1 MITLEKLDNPL
12 ENVQK
17 RYLTDAWREAQKTY
31 TIYNPANGDRVAE
44 VADCGEAEAV
54 RAAEV
59 ATEAFESWRNT
70 TAFERSTLLLR
81 WRDLIMAHQEELAR
95 TMTREMGK
103 PITEARGEVAYAAG
117 FITWYAEEAKRVYGD
132 TLPSHAANKRLFA
145 IKQPVG
151 PTFAVTPWNFP
162 AGMVT
167 RKAAPALAAGCTFIL
182 KPAEQTPL
190 SALHLAAL
198 WEEAGGP
205 AGTLQVLPTLEP
217 GPVANT
223 LIDDPRIRKVTF
235 TGSTEVGRMLYE
247 RSAKTI
253 KKISLEL
260 GGHAPYLIFE
270 DADVDQAVTEAVA
283 CKFRNTGQTCVCTNR
298 IYVHS
303 SLLEDFTRRY
313 TEAVEALT
321 VGDPLSDTT
330 QIGPLVDEQ
339 GFEKVKAHVR
349 DALDKGATLVTG
361 GHALDGLFFEPTI
374 LAGVTEDMQLMQEE
388 TFGPVAPILSF
399 DNDDEAVR
407 LANDTP
413 YGLAAYIYT
422 NNLTR
427 AFEVSERL
435 EYGIVGVNDG
445 VPSTP
450 HTPFG
455 GVKASG
461 IGREGGKWGIEEYLE
476 VKYISMALR

>member
-17 RYLTDAWREAQKTY
+17 RYLTDAWREARKTY

-54 RAAEV
+54 RAAEI

-95 TMTREMGK
+95 TMTCEMGK

-205 AGTLQVLPTLEP
+205 AGTLQVLPTLDP

-313 TEAVEALT
+313 TKAVEALT
-321 VGDPLSDTT
+321 VGDPLSDGT

-339 GFEKVKAHVR
+339 GFEKVKAHVK

-399 DNDDEAVR
+399 DDDDEAVR
-407 LANDTP
+407 LANNTP

>member
-31 TIYNPANGDRVAE
+31 TIYSPASGEKVAE

-54 RAAEV
+54 RAAEI
-59 ATEAFESWRNT
+59 ATEAFESWRDT

-95 TMTREMGK
+95 TMTLEMGK

-198 WEEAGGP
+198 WERGGRPGGDAASP
-205 AGTLQVLPTLEP
+205 ADLRPRP
-217 GPVANT
+217 G
-223 LIDDPRIRKVTF
+223 
-235 TGSTEVGRMLYE
+235 GE
-247 RSAKTI
+247 
-253 KKISLEL
+253 
-260 GGHAPYLIFE
+260 HA
-270 DADVDQAVTEAVA
+270 
-283 CKFRNTGQTCVCTNR
+283 
-298 IYVHS
+298 H
-303 SLLEDFTRRY
+303 
-313 TEAVEALT
+313 
-321 VGDPLSDTT
+321 
-330 QIGPLVDEQ
+330 
-339 GFEKVKAHVR
+339 
-349 DALDKGATLVTG
+349 
-361 GHALDGLFFEPTI
+361 
-374 LAGVTEDMQLMQEE
+374 
-388 TFGPVAPILSF
+388 
-399 DNDDEAVR
+399 
-407 LANDTP
+407 
-413 YGLAAYIYT
+413 
-422 NNLTR
+422 
-427 AFEVSERL
+427 
-435 EYGIVGVNDG
+435 
-445 VPSTP
+445 
-450 HTPFG
+450 
-455 GVKASG
+455 
-461 IGREGGKWGIEEYLE
+461 
-476 VKYISMALR
+476 

>member
-59 ATEAFESWRNT
+59 ATEAFGSWRNT

-95 TMTREMGK
+95 TMTLEMGK

-132 TLPSHAANKRLFA
+132 TLPSHALNKRLFA

-235 TGSTEVGRMLYE
+235 TGSTEVGRMLYK
-247 RSAKTI
+247 RSAETI

-270 DADVDQAVTEAVA
+270 DADIDQAVTEAIA

-303 SLLEDFTRRY
+303 SLLDTFTRAY

-321 VGDPLSDTT
+321 VGDPLSDGT

-339 GFEKVKAHVR
+339 GFEKVKAHVK

-450 HTPFG
+450 HAPFG

-476 VKYISMALR
+476 VKYISVALR

>member
-12 ENVQK
+12 ENVQR
-17 RYLTDAWREAQKTY
+17 RYLTDAWREAKKTY
-31 TIYNPANGDRVAE
+31 TIYSPANGERVAE
-44 VADCGEAEAV
+44 VADCGEAEA
-54 RAAEV
+54 RQAAEV
-59 ATEAFESWRNT
+59 ATQAFESWRNT
-70 TAFERSTLLLR
+70 TAFERSALLLR

-132 TLPSHAANKRLFA
+132 TLPSHALNKRLFA

-205 AGTLQVLPTLEP
+205 AGTLQVLPTLDP

-235 TGSTEVGRMLYE
+235 TGSTEVGRMLYK
-247 RSAKTI
+247 RSAETI

-270 DADVDQAVTEAVA
+270 DADVDQAVTEAIA

-298 IYVHS
+298 IYVHN
-303 SLLEDFTRRY
+303 SLVENFTRAY

-321 VGDPLSDTT
+321 VGDPLSDST

-339 GFEKVKAHVR
+339 GLEKVKAHVK
-349 DALDKGATLVTG
+349 DALDKGATAVTG
-361 GHALDGLFFEPTI
+361 GNALDGLFFEPTI
-374 LAGVTEDMQLMQEE
+374 LTGVTENMQLMQEE

-399 DNDDEAVR
+399 DSDDEAVR

-413 YGLAAYIYT
+413 FGLAAYIYT

-435 EYGIVGVNDG
+435 EYGIIGVNDG

-450 HTPFG
+450 HAPFG
-455 GVKASG
+455 GVKESG

>member
-31 TIYNPANGDRVAE
+31 TIYSPASGEKVAE

-54 RAAEV
+54 RAAEI
-59 ATEAFESWRNT
+59 ATEAFESWRDT

-95 TMTREMGK
+95 TMTLEMGK

-205 AGTLQVLPTLEP
+205 AGTLQVLPTLDP

-235 TGSTEVGRMLYE
+235 TGSTEVGRTLYE

-313 TEAVEALT
+313 TKAVEALT
-321 VGDPLSDTT
+321 VGDPLSDGT

-339 GFEKVKAHVR
+339 GFEKVKAHVK

-399 DNDDEAVR
+399 DDDDEAVR
-407 LANDTP
+407 LANNTP

-422 NNLTR
+422 KDLTR